1 MNDLS
6 WMLYLASVADTAAGF
21 LTFLAVISGV
31 GTLISMVGSWVAKE
45 NNREDVADGMRKWFR
60 RLLPSWLAI
69 SLLAI
74 IAPNRETM
82 MLIAASEMGQRL
94 VQSQQVQGIADPSLE
109 LLRTWIQ
116 RTTDDLKRAN
126 TRREN

>member
-1 MNDLS
+1 
-6 WMLYLASVADTAAGF
+6 MLYLASVAGSVAGF
-21 LTFLAVISGV
+21 LTFLAIISGI
-31 GTLISMVGSWVAKE
+31 GTAISMIGSWIAKE
-45 NNREDVADGMRKWFR
+45 NERDELATEMHKWFR
-60 RLLPSWLAI
+60 RLLPSWLVI
-69 SLLAI
+69 SLLAS
-74 IAPNRETM
+74 IAPGRETM

>member
-45 NNREDVADGMRKWFR
+45 NNREDVADGMRQWFR

>member
-6 WMLYLASVADTAAGF
+6 WMLYLASVAGSVAGF
-21 LTFLAVISGV
+21 LTFLAVISGF

-69 SLLAI
+69 SLLAT
-74 IAPNRETM
+74 IAPGRETM

-94 VQSQQVQGIADPSLE
+94 VQSQLVQGIADPSLE

>member
-1 MNDLS
+1 MNGLS
-6 WMLYLASVADTAAGF
+6 WMLYLASVAGSVAGF
-21 LTFLAVISGV
+21 LTFLAVISGF

-69 SLLAI
+69 SLLAT
-74 IAPNRETM
+74 IAPGRETM

-94 VQSQQVQGIADPSLE
+94 VQSQLVQGIADPSLE